1 MHWREDRVTKRTA
14 SWMWNDACFLWAPC
28 GWAAS
33 PDSNQT
39 WRQIVSFPSSLLLS
53 SSFSSFFFIFLFS
66 FSIFPL
72 PFSFIT
78 IQFSGRREGNFSF
91 HSGNKLVCY
100 LKVVKE
106 KLEKL
111 SMVLGVGALYNFHA
125 TSIYEH
131 WQHDRH
137 MAEWTFPSK

>member
-1 MHWREDRVTKRTA
+1 MKIESQNALQVECETMPASFGLRVVGLHLRTATKR
-14 SWMWNDACFLWAPC
+14 
-28 GWAAS
+28 GG
-33 PDSNQT
+33 
-39 WRQIVSFPSSLLLS
+39 RSFRFRPPSSCLPLSLLFSL
-53 SSFSSFFFIFLFS
+53 FSSFLSQSFLS
-66 FSIFPL
+66 LSPSL
-72 PFSFIT
+72 
-78 IQFSGRREGNFSF
+78 QFNFQVGVEGNFSF

-131 WQHDRH
+131 
-137 MAEWTFPSK
+137 